1 MRPAYTVVLSALI
14 SLSGLCALA
23 APEYLIDAR
32 GWDGRET
39 ARIVVRA
46 VPALM
51 LLDAWTGGVSV
62 EGGELLDVRVRSREG
77 RAATPGV
84 TLTGADF
91 AVDSGQ
97 PMHDLVIELN
107 GRADTRVTLRLGDAT
122 VGATIGELLADD
134 RDFALPGGANAR
146 LLLTFVYPSERP
158 EPIRRLKPILS
169 ATELMVGGAARCVIA
184 APADG
189 RYREQADR
197 AQAAL
202 AAHGSAPRV
211 IAAEELMNGRLQPN
225 SEALAAA
232 NVIAI
237 GTVLDNRLAGGL
249 WGRGQ
254 AMASQLYPGPG
265 GHVIRTIHDPFG
277 LGRNVLLLAG
287 SDAAGVEQA
296 VTRFLEAYVPAQGD
310 VVLPAPVVDVR
321 CIWVP
326 HAGIPDAWPKR
337 MPQVRDMA
345 YLRQRCVEA
354 GVMDDAGE
362 VLQLQG
368 DPNATVT
375 AVVSAL
381 TVLGE
386 TWWYLGWE
394 QLPPMMGEVLERN
407 VAAFEQ
413 YQARPP
419 HEMSS
424 GITAFADIWDLLE
437 ELPVFSDRARLAV
450 TNALL
455 AQARQGHEPR
465 AMHALVRE
473 GCRQVH
479 DENHGTNSAL
489 NDLVP
494 WSYFAL
500 YYDLPDTAYWL
511 TMVDAL
517 FRGQAS
523 SFQVAEDAAGYNTSC
538 PDHAMIHAY
547 SRPDLGYL
555 ERGVARHICDYFLSA
570 GVNNLGL
577 LTGFGDTSGLVPVG
591 YFNVFARAEW
601 YYRDGRYRWAI
612 ENLLHRNSGLRA
624 YMDRIALR
632 DDITPIEP
640 VDLTGIVIEPIYER
654 LVEKG
659 GGRLEPIY
667 LPEEPT
673 GDGSFNKAALRE
685 AWAADKQYLL
695 LSGMQRDGH
704 TQAHVNAVINL
715 TDNGKMWLVDHEYGL
730 RLAADHSGIIGM
742 RDGTF
747 INPGRQARV
756 TSAAD
761 FEHAGLLNSRVGL
774 GSLTWDRTLVWLK
787 GDWYAVLDS
796 LTAEQ
801 AGEYVLR
808 ASWRGLGAE
817 TPAADRMQLAQ
828 QEQRYEVITDGEGSL
843 DLQVVPFAGD
853 DEWKAFYPGVDP
865 AAKVLRQDKVLDLQT
880 GQAAHFATL
889 LAGYPAD
896 AGMPA
901 DVATLSDGAAVIT
914 VGERRWLIAGGPV
927 SAEGIAFAG
936 AQALLGSDLIALCS
950 ATALSVGGEQL
961 LQAAEPVSLQV
972 DLQSGRVTM
981 ATGAENASLTW
992 RGGAV
997 TAGPGDAAVTVDVA
1011 GLGDAI
1017 GRMLTDLGAAASE
1030 RKQRSLAGGA
1040 GGGYDGLVAVGGV
1053 DLGAPVTRLVALGDA
1068 VAAGLADGSVV
1079 VVGDDDALLW
1089 RWQGGGSIT
1098 ALAAADL
1105 DGDGAAEVIAG
1116 TQDGLVYAIDGGD
1129 VLWQFEVRGSDTAS
1143 YRYAKALVP
1152 ADLEGDGRPEILVV
1166 APFLHCLGSD
1176 GTQAWEEYLAHWRN
1190 MWRTNCGAVD
1200 AADLDGDG
1208 QLEVISSW
1216 IDGYS
1221 GTRVLRADGEP
1232 VAPVSPGDDFSPK
1245 VNHGK
1250 PAGVLGLDFNGDG
1263 RGDVAV
1269 GYDGGI
1275 VTFPYDTQERF
1286 GVGVLSV
1293 GPVLHLLAG
1302 RSPEHDPLLI
1312 ATNDMA
1318 DVRAAYHRMEDA
1330 DAPYRLRQAWR
1341 VSVGAPITAAI
1352 VADLDGDG
1360 FTETIVGTRRG
1371 SIVVISSTGEI
1382 MAKADGTGAAVS
1394 SLCVSGGAEARIVVG
1409 RGDGRIERLRLA
1421 R

>member
-1 MRPAYTVVLSALI
+1 MRTACTAVVSALI
-14 SLSGLCALA
+14 VLNGLAAPA

-39 ARIVVRA
+39 ARLVVRA
-46 VPALM
+46 VPELT
-51 LLDAWTGGVSV
+51 LQDAWTGGVAV
-62 EGGELLDVRVRSREG
+62 EGGELLDVRLRSREG

-84 TLTGADF
+84 TLTGAEF
-91 AVDSGQ
+91 AVGAGQ
-97 PMHDLVIELN
+97 PMHDFAIELN
-107 GRADTRVTLRLGDAT
+107 GRADTRVTLRLGEAT
-122 VGATIGELLADD
+122 VGATIGELRSED
-134 RDFALPGGANAR
+134 RGFALPGGGNVR
-146 LLLTFVYPSERP
+146 LLLTFVYPPEDP
-158 EPIRRLKPILS
+158 EPIRKLKPILS

-189 RYREQADR
+189 RYREQAGR
-197 AQAAL
+197 VQAAL
-202 AAHGSAPRV
+202 AAHGSTPRV
-211 IAAEELMNGRLQPN
+211 VAAEELMNGRLQPN

-237 GTVLDNRLAGGL
+237 GNVLDNRLAGGL

-265 GHVIRTIHDPFG
+265 GYVIRTIHDPFG

-287 SDAAGVEQA
+287 SDGAGVEQA

-310 VVLPAPVVDVR
+310 VVLPGPVVDVR
-321 CIWVP
+321 CTWVP
-326 HAGIPDAWPKR
+326 HPGIPDAWPKR
-337 MPQVRDMA
+337 MPQVREMA

-354 GVMDDAGE
+354 GVMNEAGE
-362 VLQLQG
+362 VLKVQG
-368 DPNATVT
+368 EPNAAVS

-386 TWWYLGWE
+386 TWWYLGGE
-394 QLPPMMGEVLERN
+394 QLPPMMGQALERN

-413 YQARPP
+413 YHARPP

-424 GITAFADIWDLLE
+424 GITAFADIWDLIE

-455 AQARQGHEPR
+455 AQAREGHEPR
-465 AMHALVRE
+465 AMHTLVRE

-494 WSYFAL
+494 WSYL
-500 YYDLPDTAYWL
+500 DRSYDLPEAAYWL

-538 PDHAMIHAY
+538 PNDAMIHAY
-547 SRPDLGYL
+547 SRPALEYL

-591 YFNVFARAEW
+591 YFSVFARAEW
-601 YYRDGRYRWAI
+601 YYRDGRYRWAM

-624 YMDRIALR
+624 YMDRFALR
-632 DDITPIEP
+632 DDIAAVEP

-654 LVEKG
+654 VVEKG
-659 GGRLEPIY
+659 GGRLEPVY
-667 LPEEPT
+667 LPEEPI

-685 AWAADKQYLL
+685 AWGADRQYLL

-715 TDNGKMWLVDHEYGL
+715 TDNGKMWLADHEYGL

-747 INPGRQARV
+747 INPGRQAKVR
-756 TSAAD
+756 SAAD
-761 FEHAGLLNSRVGL
+761 FERAGMLSSRVGL
-774 GSLTWDRTLVWLK
+774 GSLTWDRTIVWLK
-787 GDWYAVLDS
+787 GGWYAVLDG
-796 LTAEQ
+796 LGAEQ

-817 TPAADRMQLAQ
+817 SLAADRMVLAQ
-828 QEQRYEVITDGEGSL
+828 DEQRYEIITDGEGSL
-843 DLQVVPFAGD
+843 DLQVVSFAGD
-853 DEWKAFYPGVDP
+853 DEWKAFYPGADP
-865 AAKVLRQDKVLDLQT
+865 AAKVLRQDKVLELQT
-880 GQAAHFATL
+880 GQTAHFATL
-889 LAGYPAD
+889 LAGHSAD
-896 AGMPA
+896 AATPA
-901 DVATLSDGAAVIT
+901 DVATPSDGTAVIT
-914 VGERRWLIAGGPV
+914 VGGRRWLIAGGPLTAD
-927 SAEGIAFAG
+927 SIAFAG
-936 AQALLGSDLIALCS
+936 AQALVGSDLIALCS

-961 LQAAEPVSLQV
+961 LAAAEPVSLEV
-972 DLQSGRVTM
+972 DLQSGRVMM
-981 ATGAENASLTW
+981 AAAAEDVSFTW
-992 RGGAV
+992 RGRAV
-997 TAGPGDAAVTVDVA
+997 TAVAGDAAVTVDVA
-1011 GLGDAI
+1011 GLADAM

-1030 RKQRSLAGGA
+1030 RKRRSLAGGA
-1040 GGGYDGLVAVGGV
+1040 GGGYDGLMAVG
-1053 DLGAPVTRLVALGDA
+1053 DAELGAPVTQLVALGDA
-1068 VAAGLADGSVV
+1068 VAAGLADGTVV
-1079 VVGDDDALLW
+1079 VMGADNQTVW
-1089 RWQGGGSIT
+1089 RRQGAASIT
-1098 ALAAADL
+1098 ALAAVDL
-1105 DGDGAAEVIAG
+1105 DGDGTHEVLAAG
-1116 TQDGLVYAIDGGD
+1116 RDGFVYALDEGRP
-1129 VLWQFEVRGSDTAS
+1129 LWQFEVRGSDTAS
-1143 YRYAKALVP
+1143 HRHARALVA
-1152 ADLEGDGRPEILVV
+1152 ADLEGDGKPEVLVV
-1166 APFLHCLGSD
+1166 APFLHCLRSD
-1176 GTQAWEEYLAHWRN
+1176 GTQAWEEALAFWRN
-1190 MWRTNCGAVD
+1190 MWRTNCGAVE

-1208 QLEVISSW
+1208 RLEVISSW

-1232 VAPVSPGDDFSPK
+1232 VAPVVSGDDFSPK

-1275 VTFPYDTQERF
+1275 VTFPFDTEERF
-1286 GVGVLSV
+1286 GVTALNV

-1302 RSPEHDPLLI
+1302 RSEEHDPLLI

-1318 DVRAAYHRMEDA
+1318 DVRGVYHRTADT

-1341 VSVGAPITAAI
+1341 ASVAAPITATV

-1371 SIVVISSTGEI
+1371 SVMVISSTGELV
-1382 MAKADGTGAAVS
+1382 AKADVNRAAVT
-1394 SLCVSGGAEARIVVG
+1394 SLCVIGGAEPRIVVG
-1409 RGDGRIERLRLA
+1409 RSDGSLERLRLE